1 LSQNNNHINND
12 LLVKY
17 LLGEAS
23 PPEKDRVEDWMV
35 ADPANQ
41 HYFDQFRRIW
51 EKSRELALHLNPD
64 EEAAWQRFRKRIRE
78 PKKTNPVS
86 RIPWMR
92 IAALF
97 ILFAGA
103 GVLTY
108 SLLQESTVRH
118 LVAVS
123 GNSIKTDTLVDGS
136 VITLNKN
143 SSLTYPSRFN
153 GETRSVELKGEA
165 FFQVKPD
172 KKKPFIVQVNDV
184 TIKVLGTSFN
194 IRSRNGET
202 EVIVETGIVQVVR
215 NNRALELRPGEK
227 TVVHRQDLVPVKTKE
242 DQQLYNYYKTR
253 EFVCDNTPLW
263 KLVEVLNEA
272 YDINIV
278 IESEAIR
285 SLRLTTTFSNE
296 SPDRILQII
305 SETFQV
311 KMEHVNGKIIIR

>member
-1 LSQNNNHINND
+1 MSENYNHINNE

-23 PPEKDRVEDWMV
+23 PPEKDRIEDWMA

-41 HYFDQFRRIW
+41 HYFDQFRKIW
-51 EKSRELALHLNPD
+51 ERSRELSLNLNPD
-64 EEAAWQRFRKRIRE
+64 EEAAWQRFRKRIQG
-78 PKKTNPVS
+78 PKRTLPVS
-86 RIPWMR
+86 RFPWMR
-92 IAALF
+92 IAALL

-103 GVLTY
+103 GALTY
-108 SLLQESTVRH
+108 SLLKESTVRQ

-123 GNSIKTDTLVDGS
+123 GNNIKTDTLVDGS

-143 SSLTYPSRFN
+143 SSLTYPSRFK
-153 GETRSVELKGEA
+153 GKTRSVELKGEA

-172 KKKPFIVQVNDV
+172 KKKPFIVQVNDI

-194 IRSRNGET
+194 VRSRNGET
-202 EVIVETGIVQVVR
+202 EVIVETGIVQVIR
-215 NNRALELRPGEK
+215 NNRAVELRPGEK
-227 TVVHRQDLVPVKTKE
+227 SVVHRQDSVPLKTKE

-272 YDINIV
+272 YDIKIE
-278 IESEAIR
+278 IESEELR
-285 SLRLTTTFSNE
+285 NLRLTTTFSNE

-311 KMEHVNGKIIIR
+311 KVEHSNDKIIIR